1 MWRVRC
7 ALESHGRAYALG
19 PRMGE
24 RTLHCLTGCLNVL
37 VPSLMV
43 TLRHLWGTCSTLLT
57 SQLMEV
63 HEDTWLLVQVVIHI
77 TQVYVVTLT
86 IITAGTDIPGDL
98 HWMMPAWDRRPELLF
113 D

>member
-1 MWRVRC
+1 
-7 ALESHGRAYALG
+7 
-19 PRMGE
+19 
-24 RTLHCLTGCLNVL
+24 
-37 VPSLMV
+37 
-43 TLRHLWGTCSTLLT
+43 
-57 SQLMEV
+57 MEV

-98 HWMMPAWDRRPELLF
+98 HWMMPAWDRRSELLF

>member
-1 MWRVRC
+1 MWSVRG
-7 ALESHGRAYALG
+7 ALESHDSAYALG
-19 PRMGE
+19 PRVSE
-24 RTLHCLTGCLNVL
+24 QKLHCLTGCLNRL

-98 HWMMPAWDRRPELLF
+98 HWMMPAWDRRSELLF

>member
-1 MWRVRC
+1 MVNHMK
-7 ALESHGRAYALG
+7 A
-19 PRMGE
+19 
-24 RTLHCLTGCLNVL
+24 LTGCPNIL

-98 HWMMPAWDRRPELLF
+98 HWMMPAWDRRSELLF